1 MISAA
6 ENSAKGNARPLSKLT
21 ATPAGF
27 ICDKVQW
34 IPLMF
39 RSSYPPT
46 FTLIFSCMKPETGA
60 VINAIATQL
69 LIAAALLVFAHIDR
83 IKGGRHE
90 KVSTSFL
97 LPLDLGCQHNADN
110 SFSLYAPYRQPAG
123 YTPAGLYLQILRFS
137 Y

>member
-1 MISAA
+1 
-6 ENSAKGNARPLSKLT
+6 
-21 ATPAGF
+21 
-27 ICDKVQW
+27 
-34 IPLMF
+34 
-39 RSSYPPT
+39 
-46 FTLIFSCMKPETGA
+46 MKPETGA
-60 VINAIATQL
+60 VINAIATQF

-97 LPLDLGCQHNADN
+97 LPPDSGCQHNADN